1 MHMQSCSIHLIQLM
15 DLLPMWSTD
24 RRRLGDKGAE
34 EKTPFITKQQG
45 KMVER

>member
-1 MHMQSCSIHLIQLM
+1 
-15 DLLPMWSTD
+15 MWSRD
-24 RRRLGDKGAE
+24 RRRVGDKGAE

>member
-1 MHMQSCSIHLIQLM
+1 
-15 DLLPMWSTD
+15 MWSRD
-24 RRRLGDKGAE
+24 RRRLGDKGAK